1 MGAFN
6 AELDNYLCTKYDI
19 ELRELHTLE
28 FKVLH
33 QMRSDILF
41 EYLGK

>member
-6 AELDNYLCTKYDI
+6 AELDNYLCSKYDI

-28 FKVLH
+28 PEVLH